1 MSNSCITVCHLKL
14 QTTILVGFHRWRQRL
29 PCPTCQPGCHC
40 LPPQQRS
47 KCQSNTGFWSFA
59 QHHWERFCT
68 PRCRQHQIR
77 SFLATSCF
85 NSSMA
90 HHESHF
96 RPTERRCDAHDMAL
110 PLQAGFTKPQCWQSC
125 QHMENPALA
134 FPKPLILTDRRHYSR
149 KKKIALPQNHSIQRD
164 SPVHNKLYFI
174 LLTVFFPAGCLV
186 FISESFKWTG
196 NPLMNKPLYYIC
208 RWDIVPISQLEK

>member
-1 MSNSCITVCHLKL
+1 
-14 QTTILVGFHRWRQRL
+14 
-29 PCPTCQPGCHC
+29 
-40 LPPQQRS
+40 
-47 KCQSNTGFWSFA
+47 
-59 QHHWERFCT
+59 
-68 PRCRQHQIR
+68 
-77 SFLATSCF
+77 
-85 NSSMA
+85 MA

-96 RPTERRCDAHDMAL
+96 RPTESRCDAHDMAL

-174 LLTVFFPAGCLV
+174 LLTVFFSCRVLGIHLRELQMNWESIDEQTLV
-186 FISESFKWTG
+186 
-196 NPLMNKPLYYIC
+196 LHL
-208 RWDIVPISQLEK
+208 